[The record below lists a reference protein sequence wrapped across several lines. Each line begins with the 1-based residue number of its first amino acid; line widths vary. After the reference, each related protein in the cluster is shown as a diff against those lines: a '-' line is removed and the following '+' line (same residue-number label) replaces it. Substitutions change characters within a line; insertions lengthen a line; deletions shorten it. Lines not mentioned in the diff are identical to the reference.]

1 MFWFFVFIVLMIAGV
16 SLILTSKIG
25 QGEDTISVRPG
36 GFVALAVGVL
46 ILVLS
51 MVKVV
56 PANTVGIPVTL
67 GKPGS
72 PWQSGLHVKAP
83 WTNVEEFSTRV
94 QTSNRLSSEDEGD
107 KERRDCVQVKASDGS
122 AECVDITIRYTID
135 PKKAGSLYKRYGDF
149 RNVND
154 VLIRRVTND
163 TAATTF
169 NRLTPEQTIAGG
181 ITENNAAEGQN
192 PLDLR
197 STFRDAMKNA
207 LDSFGVRLDS
217 TSVGNVDFDNPEVQE
232 RIDEKIAARQQAET
246 AKITQ
251 QKAVTEAE
259 TAKKVAATKA
269 EEAVIAAQGEAD
281 ANRIRSEAL
290 TPQVLLEEYYQ
301 ALAKVGTIITD
312 GSTPV
317 ILQPATSPT
326 TAKADG

>member
-1 MFWFFVFIVLMIAGV
+1 MLWFIIFIVMVIVGV
-16 SLILTSKIG
+16 SLIAKRYVDKDIP
-25 QGEDTISVRPG
+25 VRAA
-36 GFVALAVGVL
+36 GFGVL
-46 ILVLS
+46 LVAVLVLVFS

-83 WTNVEEFSTRV
+83 WTSVEEFSTRV
-94 QTSNRLSSEDEGD
+94 QTSNRLASGDEGD
-107 KERRDCVQVKASDGS
+107 KQRRDCVQVKASDGS

-135 PKKAGSLYKRYGDF
+135 PAEAGNLYRRYGDF
-149 RNVND
+149 DKVND

-169 NRLTPEQTIAGG
+169 NRFAPEQAIAGG
-181 ITENNAAEGQN
+181 ITESNATEGQT

-197 STFRDAMKNA
+197 AAFRDAMKIA
-207 LDSFGVRLDS
+207 LDPFGISLDS
-217 TSVGNVDFDNPEVQE
+217 VSVGNIDFDNPEVQK

-281 ANRIRSEAL
+281 ANRIRSQAL
-290 TPQVLLEEYYQ
+290 TPQVLQQKYYE
-301 ALAKVGTIITD
+301 ALAKAGTIVTD

-317 ILQPATSPT
+317 ILQPAAPPT
-326 TAKADG
+326 TTGG